1 MNPAAE
7 RIRAEFKLIEATT
20 RLMQRTLAKPKL
32 SRTDW
37 MAVGGFVFN
46 VYNGVE
52 NVLKLS
58 LRSRS
63 LPVPADSPSSHRDL
77 LDAAAD
83 CGLIDRALRDELD
96 EYRAFRHF
104 FAHGYGVM
112 IDPRQMGDLARK
124 LPAVWKDFR
133 RSISHGL

>member
-1 MNPAAE
+1 MTPATE
-7 RIRAEFKLIEATT
+7 RIQAEFKLVEATL
-20 RLMQRTLAKPKL
+20 RLMQHALAKPKL

-58 LRSRS
+58 LRHRGI
-63 LPVPADSPSSHRDL
+63 PIPGDSPSSHRDL
-77 LDAAAD
+77 LDAAGNS
-83 CGLIDRALRDELD
+83 GLIDRALKDELD

-124 LPAVWKDFR
+124 LPGVWKAFR
-133 RSISHGL
+133 RSISQGL